1 MELRASAKCSAAAK
15 ACLVAGRYAGV
26 TLAEVADDAADDV
39 VLRLGGDA
47 GAADGGDVKG
57 AEAVLR
63 RVQRVVWQE
72 VFVCSLLVNESG
84 FGHMQSVR

>member
-26 TLAEVADDAADDV
+26 TLAEVADDTADDV

-47 GAADGGDVKG
+47 GDVQG

-63 RVQRVVWQE
+63 
-72 VFVCSLLVNESG
+72 
-84 FGHMQSVR
+84 